1 MMTRYSAPADLNALL
16 LRRCEKVQKTRHT
29 VLFKRGEVSFGMFL
43 VLRGRVSLDFGV
55 DGSSPLNKAY
65 GPGAL
70 IGLPATLTGRPYSM
84 TATVTDDAELGL
96 VSCETLK
103 ALLREQPQACQELLT
118 MLTAK
123 IVQTDEITR
132 AVLGR
137 NSTLGPE
144 LGLA

>member
-1 MMTRYSAPADLNALL
+1 MPRYSAPADLKALL
-16 LRRCEKVQKTRHT
+16 LQCCKKIQKTRDT
-29 VLFKRGEVSFGMFL
+29 VLFKRGEVTLGMFL

-70 IGLPATLTGRPYSM
+70 IGLPATLTGRTYSM
-84 TATVTDDAELGL
+84 TATVTDDAELGF
-96 VSCETLK
+96 VSSEALK
-103 ALLREQPQACQELLT
+103 ALLHAQPQACQELLT

-123 IVQTDEITR
+123 IVQTDEVTR
-132 AVLGR
+132 AMLGR
-137 NSTLGPE
+137 KSTPGPE

>member
-1 MMTRYSAPADLNALL
+1 MPRYSAPADLKALL
-16 LRRCEKVQKTRHT
+16 LQCCKKIRKTRDT

-70 IGLPATLTGRPYSM
+70 IGLPAALTGRTYSM
-84 TATVTDDAELGL
+84 TATVADDAELGF
-96 VSCETLK
+96 VSSEALK

-118 MLTAK
+118 MMTAK
-123 IVQTDEITR
+123 IVQNDDATR
-132 AVLGR
+132 AVLAGR
-137 NSTLGPE
+137 KSTPGSALE
-144 LGLA
+144 LA

>member
-1 MMTRYSAPADLNALL
+1 MPRYSAPADLKALL
-16 LRRCEKVQKTRHT
+16 LRCCEKVQKTRHT

-70 IGLPATLTGRPYSM
+70 IGIPATLTGRPYSM

-96 VSCETLK
+96 VSCEALK
-103 ALLREQPQACQELLT
+103 ALLREQAQACHELLT
-118 MLTAK
+118 LLTAK
-123 IVQTDEITR
+123 IVQTDELTR

-137 NSTLGPE
+137 KSTLGPE